1 MNLNELYQ
9 QVILDHNKNPRHFS
23 TLENANH
30 IKEGY
35 NPLCG
40 DKVTVYIEE
49 KDQVIQNISFQGC
62 GCAISVASAS
72 LMTEALIGK
81 TVSEFKILFDQFIQL
96 LTQGGEQPD
105 LKKLNVLGGVHEF
118 PMRVKCATLAW
129 HTTKSAL
136 EEDVH
141 VN

>member
-1 MNLNELYQ
+1 MNLHELYQ

-23 TLENANH
+23 TLDNANH

-40 DKVTVYIEE
+40 DKVTVYI
-49 KDQVIQNISFQGC
+49 KQHDHVIENITFQGC

-72 LMTEALIGK
+72 LMTEALTGK
-81 TVSEFKILFDQFIQL
+81 STSEFKLLFEQFIQL
-96 LTQGGEQPD
+96 VTQGGEQPD
-105 LKKLNVLGGVHEF
+105 LKKLNVLAGVSEF

-129 HTTKSAL
+129 HTAKSAL
-136 EEDVH
+136 EE
-141 VN
+141 NI